1 MNWHKHMIL
10 AAMIGGAVFSAGA
23 DTLSIEEYC
32 TPSMNSPEAVKE
44 SLPLN
49 DGVTYAA
56 ISDNGKAIE
65 VFSYKTGRKV
75 STLFNIDDVKGDLKI
90 DSFDGYVLSQNEKK
104 ILLWNKTKK
113 IYRHSFTAEYYV
125 YDIMRG
131 TLKHVS
137 EDGPQ
142 RGATMSHDGRYVAYV
157 RDNNIFISNLDYD
170 TDNAITK
177 DGAINKVINGVPD
190 WAYEEEFGM
199 HTAMRWSADDCTLAF
214 IRFDESHVPV
224 YSFDQYRSYC
234 DEDPLGDMYP
244 EAYSYKYPL
253 AGYPNSTVEV
263 FAYNLDNR
271 TTKKMDIEIGSDY
284 VPDFGFDGEG
294 KQLMVT
300 VLNRDQNNLRLYRV
314 NPASTV
320 ARLVLT
326 ETSDAWLSPDA
337 YQMRDYGKTSFIIGS
352 ERSGY
357 RHLYE
362 YDYNGNL
369 LRSLTKGNWNV
380 TNFYGRNPQT
390 GIIYVQTTQNGAI
403 NRNVASV
410 DRKGNVKMLN
420 PQPGTE
426 NAFFSKNFEYYL
438 RKYSNSQ
445 TPTQYT
451 ICNNTGKR
459 MVDVEL
465 NEEYAA
471 KYASAPKMEFLK
483 VPNADGQEMD
493 AYIVKPSGF
502 DASKQYPLLMYQYN
516 GPDSQQ
522 VLNVW
527 RMEGIFYLAS
537 KGYVVACVDGR
548 GTGNRDRKW
557 STCVYKDLGRLETAD
572 QLAGAKYFSN
582 LPYVDASRTACFG
595 WSFGGYMT
603 LMELTSPDCK
613 FKAGV
618 AMAPV
623 TDWRFYDSIYTERY
637 MSTPQQNK
645 AGYDA
650 SSTLA
655 RTDNLK
661 SRLLIMS
668 GTSDD
673 NVHFYNTL
681 KFASKLNYEG
691 KVFDMMALAGFEHS
705 LGMCNARAML
715 FNKILDFLDTN
726 LK

>member
-1 MNWHKHMIL
+1 MKKL
-10 AAMIGGAVFSAGA
+10 FLLFCLVAL
-23 DTLSIEEYC
+23 TLGIKAQNQVTLRDVSRGTYRASNIYGIKPMLDGQYY
-32 TPSMNSPEAVKE
+32 TQISPDRKRIVKY
-44 SLPLN
+44 S
-49 DGVTYAA
+49 
-56 ISDNGKAIE
+56 
-65 VFSYKTGRKV
+65 FKTGKQVEAIFDVEKARDC
-75 STLFNIDDVKGDLKI
+75 TLKYFDDYIMSPD
-90 DSFDGYVLSQNEKK
+90 EKL
-104 ILLWNKTKK
+104 ILIQTKTRS
-113 IYRHSFTAEYYV
+113 IYRRSFTAEYYIYNV
-125 YDIMRG
+125 KNNTIEP
-131 TLKHVS
+131 LSKN
-137 EDGPQ
+137 GPQ
-142 RGATMSHDGRYVAYV
+142 QVPLFSPDGFQVAFV
-157 RDNNIFISNLDYD
+157 RNNNIFLVKLLFGNSESQ
-170 TDNAITK
+170 ITK
-177 DGAINKVINGVPD
+177 DGEYNKVLNGIPD
-190 WAYEEEFGM
+190 WVYEEEFGFNR
-199 HTAMRWSADDCTLAF
+199 AFDFSADSKMIAY

-253 AGYPNSTVEV
+253 AGYPNSTVEG

-271 TTKKMDIEIGSDY
+271 TTKRMDIEIGSDY

-294 KQLMVT
+294 RQLMVT

-522 VLNVW
+522 VLNAW